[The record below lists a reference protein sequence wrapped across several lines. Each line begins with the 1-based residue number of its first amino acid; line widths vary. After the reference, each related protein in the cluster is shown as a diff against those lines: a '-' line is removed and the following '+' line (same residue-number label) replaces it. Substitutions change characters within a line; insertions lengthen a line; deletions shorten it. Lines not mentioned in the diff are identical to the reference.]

1 MIFPRLRPGA
11 LYIVE
16 DWDAAHLFAARLQ
29 EILADP
35 AHPQHAAMV
44 AMERA
49 NHPLFNPVKSEAP
62 VLELGRFAMEAVL
75 MAAGTRDVV
84 REVRVRE
91 NWIILERG
99 SAPIDAATAR
109 LEKLACDRFR
119 VLRPLEETS
128 S

>member
-1 MIFPRLRPGA
+1 
-11 LYIVE
+11 
-16 DWDAAHLFAARLQ
+16 
-29 EILADP
+29 
-35 AHPQHAAMV
+35 
-44 AMERA
+44 MERA

-99 SAPIDAATAR
+99 SAPIDAATATVMPATATVR
-109 LEKLACDRFR
+109 LSVRA
-119 VLRPLEETS
+119 TGTMS
-128 S
+128 T